1 MPVQLQLTYDDFD
14 GDSFTNSVRCL
25 DEADFASRAAMITA
39 LDSLMNNINL
49 WTAGRTHRIS
59 HNIVMA
65 DAGSGA
71 ASTPI
76 AQGALQLILET
87 EDTLT
92 GGIYRERIP
101 MPDLAKAVDAG
112 LEVAW
117 LTDVDSTGNS
127 IAYANPL
134 HADYI
139 TLKAAMEAAY
149 ISPEGNTAILTR
161 LYVPNKM

>member
-14 GDSFTNSVRCL
+14 GDAFTNSVRCL
-25 DEADFASRAAMITA
+25 DEADFASRAAMITS

-87 EDTLT
+87 EDTVT

-101 MPDLAKAVDAG
+101 MPDLAKVDDG
-112 LEVAW
+112 
-117 LTDVDSTGNS
+117 G
-127 IAYANPL
+127 ANPAWIKTGQGTNSL
-134 HADYI
+134 TVANPDHAGWALLKTAYDAVGLSPNGNPA
-139 TLKAAMEAAY
+139 TLKRAY
-149 ISPEGNTAILTR
+149 IEE
-161 LYVPNKM
+161 